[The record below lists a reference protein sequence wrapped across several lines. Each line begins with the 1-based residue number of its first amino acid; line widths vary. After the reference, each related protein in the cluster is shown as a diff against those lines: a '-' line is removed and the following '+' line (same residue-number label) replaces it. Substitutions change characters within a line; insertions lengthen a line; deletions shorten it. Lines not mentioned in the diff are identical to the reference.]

1 MYTRSRRTDLALE
14 EELELEVIE
23 KDQGEKPEAD
33 YKTMLFPKAN
43 EWFAGKRCL
52 EREEIRRITKFREG
66 SVPSLAEVA
75 FHLVGL
81 SLFSR
86 DYAWFVFYLQAS
98 SICTA
103 EQRAHWHLSHYM
115 LTFPVLKK
123 NLKDQ
128 LFLQN

>member
-1 MYTRSRRTDLALE
+1 ME

-33 YKTMLFPKAN
+33 CKTMLFPKAN

-86 DYAWFVFYLQAS
+86 DYAWFVFYLQA
-98 SICTA
+98 ILEVGTA
-103 EQRAHWHLSHYM
+103 EQRESSLALEPLYANISC
-115 LTFPVLKK
+115 LEKKSQRPTFLIK
-123 NLKDQ
+123 LE
-128 LFLQN
+128 LH